1 MSASSSVSGRRPL
14 AVALTYEAPSAPRV
28 VAVGRGEVGQKII
41 ETARKHGVPL
51 ETNPMLAEAL
61 STIDIDSEIPVE
73 LYEAVAVIIGFIM
86 NAANETPRRATTLK
100 G

>member
-41 ETARKHGVPL
+41 HTAREHGVPL

-86 NAANETPRRATTLK
+86 NAANTEPKRATTLR
-100 G
+100 